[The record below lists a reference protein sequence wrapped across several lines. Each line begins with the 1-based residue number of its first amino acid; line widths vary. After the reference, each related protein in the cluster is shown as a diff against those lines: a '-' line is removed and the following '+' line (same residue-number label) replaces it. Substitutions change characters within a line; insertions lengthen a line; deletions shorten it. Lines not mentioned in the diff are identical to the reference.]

1 MDKTRSTG
9 GQASENPMIAAV
21 VTAVVVVVAVAVTVG
36 GVSLCFCEATE
47 VCILTAH
54 CTGVWMERAVSAD
67 VDVDNTSKLL
77 LLMLLVVVIEEPL

>member
-1 MDKTRSTG
+1 MDKTRPTG
-9 GQASENPMIAAV
+9 GQSSENPMIAAV
-21 VTAVVVVVAVAVTVG
+21 VTAVVVVAVAVTVG